1 MFLLDTGYTRGGFCT
16 LTRKRQKKRGFGEF
30 LRGFAF
36 TAVQTAAAALAQPG
50 WVTFMDHPR
59 GTMLAA
65 KGWKTK
71 PPQLQDCPSDVQHS
85 SAGPQSPSML
95 PSSDLDS
102 LEEKETRR
110 RGGPSWWEG
119 VRAAVVPEENPKGIH
134 WIHPG
139 WGAAPSTRKAMLG
152 VQSVTN
158 RSCSEVRSEPSLPK
172 EQRKDK
178 VLTNQ
183 GKSQN
188 PVPAGATSVPKLP
201 PSTSRPRGVRQH
213 WGDALPSREGK
224 ERWGWDS
231 TGSPRH
237 SPGADPGWNSSSRST
252 HSSEV

>member
-1 MFLLDTGYTRGGFCT
+1 MVGRRESSCGARRESQRDPLDTSRVG
-16 LTRKRQKKRGFGEF
+16 
-30 LRGFAF
+30 
-36 TAVQTAAAALAQPG
+36 
-50 WVTFMDHPR
+50 
-59 GTMLAA
+59 
-65 KGWKTK
+65 
-71 PPQLQDCPSDVQHS
+71 SSSQH
-85 SAGPQSPSML
+85 
-95 PSSDLDS
+95 
-102 LEEKETRR
+102 K
-110 RGGPSWWEG
+110 
-119 VRAAVVPEENPKGIH
+119 V
-134 WIHPG
+134 
-139 WGAAPSTRKAMLG
+139 KAMLG